1 MHPMR
6 ARQRVLAFLLGHHRS
21 WLAGQTFQ
29 EHGHGIVFQDYL
41 ETVWTAQDRR
51 HVLVKKISAMV
62 AVWSLGPLVEALR
75 GLRGVD
81 LVSAATFIAST
92 GDLSR
97 FQSPASLDGLSVS
110 FPLSIPAAGR
120 SVEVASPGLAT
131 VRLGGCKLKQHGA
144 ISIRLALRRTGP
156 RYSYACPK
164 DLRHC
169 LEGTEQ
175 VVCPLRSLIA
185 RTGRLYLAIG
195 QEKRVIRTIQG
206 AFKLT

>member
-81 LVSAATFIAST
+81 LVSAATSSPQPEISAAS
-92 GDLSR
+92 
-97 FQSPASLDGLSVS
+97 SPPRLLMGY
-110 FPLSIPAAGR
+110 R
-120 SVEVASPGLAT
+120 S
-131 VRLGGCKLKQHGA
+131 
-144 ISIRLALRRTGP
+144 
-156 RYSYACPK
+156 
-164 DLRHC
+164 
-169 LEGTEQ
+169 
-175 VVCPLRSLIA
+175 RSL
-185 RTGRLYLAIG
+185 
-195 QEKRVIRTIQG
+195 
-206 AFKLT
+206 

>member
-1 MHPMR
+1 MHLMR
-6 ARQRVLAFLLGHHRS
+6 ARQRLLAFLLRHHRS

-51 HVLVKKISAMV
+51 DTLVKKISAMV
-62 AVWSLGPLVEALR
+62 AVWFES
-75 GLRGVD
+75 
-81 LVSAATFIAST
+81 S
-92 GDLSR
+92 
-97 FQSPASLDGLSVS
+97 ASLDGLSVS

-164 DLRHC
+164 KSTTLPGRHRAGC
-169 LEGTEQ
+169 
-175 VVCPLRSLIA
+175 V
-185 RTGRLYLAIG
+185 LASISDR
-195 QEKRVIRTIQG
+195 EK
-206 AFKLT
+206 